1 MSAQRKQGTRRG
13 EGGISS
19 GREALIIDGE
29 LQALIP
35 RLSAEELAQL
45 EQNLLAEGCREKLI
59 AWDDGRQKRL
69 LDGHNRLAICKRH
82 GLAYEVEYISLP
94 DREAAIQ
101 WMLKHQLGRRN
112 LTREAMSYLR
122 GRMYLSAKRQ
132 GARTDLTSGQSVQ
145 RSTTAELIAV
155 QYKVDEKTIRRDARF
170 AEELD
175 QFAEACGAQIKNEVL
190 AREARITRKDVPR
203 LIALEKASREQ
214 VVAGVRGGA
223 KASVLL
229 REIERGGG
237 EETQRK
243 RRKFED
249 AAGGMSA
256 ALEHLEKA
264 VGILRGLEAAS
275 GSEEILKR
283 LDEVQVLSKEIER
296 HRVALQRLETSRVD
310 VFEAAQAVFELES
323 EGILKPPLMTG
334 ADAVLADPADRQ
346 ALRRQLAEVKR
357 MSAGRTGGA
366 SSGSS
371 LGRSARPAN
380 DVVTTSGG
388 RLLSWKTF
396 NTLQWYLARQQPTME
411 RIYNACGKTRTENP
425 ADARICEKID
435 RFLESVGPQI
445 IDDSFS
451 YTDYLGALCA
461 DRQAY
466 QDALRVMGQEI
477 LAYLRTLNRS
487 SAQILQG
494 RRHPTTE
501 QSSPPAVATGGTLS
515 IPFTQPPKQP
525 EGAAPPVPSPRDVPA
540 RASAAAVDMQVVH
553 PSVTVAKTIH
563 VEPNRLREHPTEA
576 QIEQEV
582 SQLIDDLQ
590 SGRLRHSFQAEQ
602 AIRQKNWPQ
611 PEKDKAL
618 NSFFGRR
625 GKLLIAGRTTMP
637 SDLPQPDSAAQ
648 AAVPLETIASP
659 PLPASMPP
667 RSLIPDAGVLSTAM
681 TLLARTPPGALQQA
695 MKLAEGR
702 FSMTGKV

>member
-1 MSAQRKQGTRRG
+1 MWQAGRPRASRVSPGVDRRHGTVLEQVWNRSGTGTKGRSLMKAERKQGTRRG
-13 EGGISS
+13 ESVIRSE
-19 GREALIIDGE
+19 RDALIIDEE

-69 LDGHNRLAICKRH
+69 LDGHNRLVICKRH
-82 GLAYEVEYISLP
+82 GLAYEVECISLP

-122 GRMYLSAKRQ
+122 GRMYLCAKRQ

-145 RSTTAELIAV
+145 RSTTAELIAA
-155 QYKVDEKTIRRDARF
+155 QHKVDEKTIRRDARF

-175 QFAEACGAQIKNEVL
+175 EFAEVCGAQIKNEVL

-229 REIERGGG
+229 REIERSGG
-237 EETQRK
+237 EETQRE
-243 RRKFED
+243 RRKSED
-249 AAGGMSA
+249 AAGSMSA

-283 LDEVQVLSKEIER
+283 IDTEVQVLSKEIER
-296 HRVALQRLETSRVD
+296 HRVALQRPETLRVD
-310 VFEAAQAVFELES
+310 VFAAVQVVFELES

-334 ADAVLADPADRQ
+334 ADALLADPADRH

-357 MSAGRTGGA
+357 MSARRTGRA

-371 LGRSARPAN
+371 LGRSASPAN

-396 NTLQWYLARQQPTME
+396 NTIRWYLARQQPTME
-411 RIYNACGKTRTENP
+411 RIYNACGETRVESP

-451 YTDYLGALCA
+451 YTDYLEAHCA

-477 LAYLRTLNRS
+477 LAYVRALNRS
-487 SAQILQG
+487 PAQSLQG
-494 RRHPTTE
+494 LQNYSARSQPTQVRTGAA
-501 QSSPPAVATGGTLS
+501 SGAGRKRAVAPPAVSRNGAGGAPSGSVLNGPAASDRPRTPPIESINVRDEVCVLLAEYLHGTL
-515 IPFTQPPKQP
+515 
-525 EGAAPPVPSPRDVPA
+525 PSPAHVM
-540 RASAAAVDMQVVH
+540 AAIQ
-553 PSVTVAKTIH
+553 T
-563 VEPNRLREHPTEA
+563 
-576 QIEQEV
+576 
-582 SQLIDDLQ
+582 
-590 SGRLRHSFQAEQ
+590 
-602 AIRQKNWPQ
+602 KNWP
-611 PEKDKAL
+611 PET
-618 NSFFGRR
+618 
-625 GKLLIAGRTTMP
+625 I
-637 SDLPQPDSAAQ
+637 QAAQ
-648 AAVPLETIASP
+648 EQA
-659 PLPASMPP
+659 
-667 RSLIPDAGVLSTAM
+667 RQVL
-681 TLLARTPPGALQQA
+681 PPG
-695 MKLAEGR
+695 
-702 FSMTGKV
+702 